1 MCSYI
6 YIEID
11 IDIYIYIYH
20 IYTCNIYV
28 SYHDVVN
35 DEKIKII
42 TTFGTSLIFYVRAY
56 IKFKKWKVDP
66 IGYIF
71 NLFKYLK

>member
-6 YIEID
+6 YLEID
-11 IDIYIYIYH
+11 IEIY

-42 TTFGTSLIFYVRAY
+42 NDVRHFVNFLR
-56 IKFKKWKVDP
+56 IKFKKW
-66 IGYIF
+66 ILLAIF
-71 NLFKYLK
+71 NLFIFLKK

>member
-6 YIEID
+6 YLEID
-11 IDIYIYIYH
+11 IEIY

-42 TTFGTSLIFYVRAY
+42 TRRSALRNFYSTVL
-56 IKFKKWKVDP
+56 
-66 IGYIF
+66 
-71 NLFKYLK
+71 NLKSGSYWLPRIRI